1 MLQRSIS
8 RLLTLLLLSGLLVA
22 CAAPIRSDPTAFKL
36 LEHGQI
42 QTSKT
47 QPFADCLF
55 DGFSEARKTT
65 TFTIRQQRRTDGV
78 RVETLANSFIGVSAD
93 VKDDGS
99 VAFYESTAMAWVS
112 TEPEVKVFLSCI
124 DKYK

>member
-1 MLQRSIS
+1 MQPCPIL
-8 RLLTLLLLSGLLVA
+8 RLLALSALLTA
-22 CAAPIRSDPTAFKL
+22 CAAPIRSDPAAFKQ

-42 QTSKT
+42 QTSKV
-47 QPFADCLF
+47 QSFADCLF
-55 DGFSEARKTT
+55 DGFSEARVTT

-99 VAFYESTAMAWVS
+99 VALYESTAMVWVS

-124 DKYK
+124 DKYL